1 MPHSLHVARLDRVKP
16 WSGYLRR
23 EFTKSQS
30 AMTASATSAT
40 MSQMLAWTTNLN
52 TRASL
57 DADH

>member
-1 MPHSLHVARLDRVKP
+1 LGVVLLDGVKP
-16 WSGYLRR
+16 RSSYLRR
-23 EFTKSQS
+23 ELTKSQS